1 MSVYNYLLVNA
12 LSIIE
17 SKDTT
22 KSKKLLQCKNFEPD
36 SSLLWFRLLFDHQC
50 EIQTVDHFRS
60 WLQAFFIFR
69 DFMSFRQA
77 DVPVYSSPDVLILLP
92 NLDFA
97 SFSFRA
103 PSLFYFVFLRLP
115 AVSSDCLSCLFAYQ
129 MSLLICPAWGQKV
142 VSVIEKI
149 FNLVRRMQ

>member
-22 KSKKLLQCKNFEPD
+22 KSKNYYNVKILNQTLRCFGFGCCSTTSVKSRLSTIFVPD
-36 SSLLWFRLLFDHQC
+36 SKP
-50 EIQTVDHFRS
+50 
-60 WLQAFFIFR
+60 FFIFR
-69 DFMSFRQA
+69 NFMSFRQA

-103 PSLFYFVFLRLP
+103 PSLFILYFCDFL
-115 AVSSDCLSCLFAYQ
+115 LFRQ
-129 MSLLICPAWGQKV
+129 IVCRVCSHTKCHC
-142 VSVIEKI
+142 
-149 FNLVRRMQ
+149 

>member
-22 KSKKLLQCKNFEPD
+22 KSKNYYNVKILNQTLRCFGFGCCSTTSVKSRLSTIFVPD
-36 SSLLWFRLLFDHQC
+36 SKP
-50 EIQTVDHFRS
+50 
-60 WLQAFFIFR
+60 FFIFR

-129 MSLLICPAWGQKV
+129 MSLLICPA
-142 VSVIEKI
+142 
-149 FNLVRRMQ
+149 